1 MEFTYWYMF
10 PVAIMIATLANS
22 AGIGGA
28 TFFSP
33 LMLIVLGLPPEV
45 AIGTALATEVF
56 GFGSG
61 VVAHARARTVDW
73 LVARRLVAVAVP
85 AGILGSLLSGVIPAA
100 ALKTILGL
108 GLLAIAV
115 VFIRHDDHEQDDA
128 AIARGED
135 VVEPSQHRVVVA
147 RDGET
152 FDYRLCRHREGQV
165 GASVGGL
172 FVGLISTGLGELNS
186 YALVKRC
193 RIPTRVTVAT
203 SVVVVAATALA
214 ASVTHLADLAAGS
227 SEDLETV
234 RNLVIFT
241 IPGVIIGGQLGPQV
255 VRRVDGD
262 ALIRALG
269 WLFVVVGTITL
280 VEAWVA

>member
-1 MEFTYWYMF
+1 MEYWYMF
-10 PVAIMIATLANS
+10 PIAIAVATLANS

-28 TFFSP
+28 TFFAP

-45 AIGTALATEVF
+45 AIGTALVTEVF
-56 GFGSG
+56 GFASG
-61 VVAHARARTVDW
+61 VTAHARARTIDW
-73 LVARRLVAVAVP
+73 VVAKRLILFAVP
-85 AGILGSLLSGVIPAA
+85 AGIVGSLIGGSIPEVV
-100 ALKTILGL
+100 LKTVLGF

-115 VFIRHDDHEQDDA
+115 AFIRHVGHEAEDA
-128 AIARGED
+128 SITRGEGVAQPYEERT
-135 VVEPSQHRVVVA
+135 VVS
-147 RDGET
+147 RDGEV
-152 FDYRLCRHREGQV
+152 FHYRLCRHREGQL
-165 GASVGGL
+165 GAGVGGL

-214 ASVTHLADLAAGS
+214 ASATHMVDLAAS
-227 SEDLETV
+227 SSDDLRTV
-234 RNLVIFT
+234 LRLVVFM

-255 VRRVDGD
+255 VRRIDGD

-269 WLFVVVGTITL
+269 WLFLVVGTITL
-280 VEAWVA
+280 LEAWIA

>member
-1 MEFTYWYMF
+1 MELTYWYLF
-10 PVAIMIATLANS
+10 PIAILIATLASS

-33 LMLIVLGLPPEV
+33 FLLIVLGLPPEV

-56 GFGSG
+56 GFTSG
-61 VVAHARARTVDW
+61 VFAHARAHTIDW
-73 LVARRLVAVAVP
+73 LVARRLATVAVP
-85 AGILGSLLSGVIPAA
+85 AGVVGSLLSGAVPATL
-100 ALKTILGL
+100 LKTVLGL
-108 GLLAIAV
+108 GLLTIAV
-115 VFIRHDDHEQDDA
+115 VFIRHDDSEEADA
-128 AIARGED
+128 SIARGEG
-135 VVEPSQHRVVVA
+135 VVEPSQHRVIVA

-193 RIPTRVTVAT
+193 RIPTRVTLAT
-203 SVVVVAATALA
+203 SVAVVAATALA
-214 ASVTHLADLAAGS
+214 ASVTHLADLAASS

-234 RNLVIFT
+234 RNIVTFT
-241 IPGVIIGGQLGPQV
+241 IPGVIIGGQLGPLV
-255 VRRVDGD
+255 DRRVDGD

-269 WLFVVVGTITL
+269 WLFVAIGSLTL
-280 VEAWVA
+280 LEAWVG